1 MTASRG
7 GPTGFHPS
15 QASPRDRLLD
25 AAAQL
30 FSRDGVSIGV
40 EALCRTAGVSK
51 RSMYQLF
58 DRKDEMPAAS
68 LERRIPWYEA
78 QLAPADPDS
87 VTPRERILYVF
98 EQVEKA
104 SVDPGCFG
112 CPYLAVLVELKDSEH
127 PVSEVARAVKEALEE
142 AFRTQ
147 TDLGGAR
154 DPELLA
160 RRLML
165 PRKVHHNAPPPS
177 RARCNGGVTAP
188 PDDCLARNEWVCG
201 AYLSTR
207 REVLLD
213 AVGQHLQLT
222 ASAVLIGLALALP
235 LAVLARRWAL
245 AAGPVLAVTT
255 VLYTIPS
262 LAMFSLLLPLYG
274 LSATLV
280 VAGLVL
286 YSLTV
291 LVRNI
296 LAGLR
301 AVPRETRQAA
311 RGLGYGPIRLLLT
324 VELPLALPAA
334 MAGLR
339 IATVSAVSLVTVGA
353 IVGFGGLGNLIY
365 AGMNTYFKAQVLTAS
380 VLCVLI
386 AVAADL
392 LLLGVQWLITP
403 WARAARA

>member
-1 MTASRG
+1 M
-7 GPTGFHPS
+7 
-15 QASPRDRLLD
+15 
-25 AAAQL
+25 
-30 FSRDGVSIGV
+30 
-40 EALCRTAGVSK
+40 
-51 RSMYQLF
+51 
-58 DRKDEMPAAS
+58 
-68 LERRIPWYEA
+68 
-78 QLAPADPDS
+78 
-87 VTPRERILYVF
+87 
-98 EQVEKA
+98 
-104 SVDPGCFG
+104 
-112 CPYLAVLVELKDSEH
+112 
-127 PVSEVARAVKEALEE
+127 
-142 AFRTQ
+142 
-147 TDLGGAR
+147 
-154 DPELLA
+154 
-160 RRLML
+160 
-165 PRKVHHNAPPPS
+165 
-177 RARCNGGVTAP
+177 TAP
-188 PDDCLARNEWVCG
+188 PDDCLARNEWICG

-207 REVLLD
+207 RRILLD
-213 AVGQHLQLT
+213 AGVQHLQLT
-222 ASAVLIGLALALP
+222 VLSVLIGLAVALP
-235 LAVLARRWAL
+235 LAVLARRWAWT
-245 AAGPVLAVTT
+245 AGPVLAVTT
-255 VLYTIPS
+255 ILYTIPS

-286 YSLTV
+286 YSLTL

-301 AVPRETRQAA
+301 AVPEEIRQAA

-403 WARAARA
+403 WTRAGRAGVPAGRGGPRTRVLGVKAGRA